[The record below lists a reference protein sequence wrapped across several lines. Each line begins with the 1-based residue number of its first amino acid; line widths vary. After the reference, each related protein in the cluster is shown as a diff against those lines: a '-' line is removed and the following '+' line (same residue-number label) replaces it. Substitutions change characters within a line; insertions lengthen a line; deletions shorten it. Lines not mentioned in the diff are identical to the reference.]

1 MITALAMQE
10 VCAMPF
16 IDPNDIAPNATLIGE
31 QDSTAAI
38 YLVRQTVPAGYYA
51 GLHYHQGDEAIRV
64 ISGEVRCRIGE
75 ETRVCGPGTILVI
88 PPNVVLADSVLE
100 TFGQRKVGSYTI
112 VLDPDGTRRVVET
125 FVLGRPWHH
134 DPPAGTAH
142 TTLDEQKRLQRT
154 TLHLIQSG
162 SRPVPQ
168 R

>member
-1 MITALAMQE
+1 MEE
-10 VCAMPF
+10 VSAMPF
-16 IDPNDIAPNATLIGE
+16 IDSNDTAPDATLIGE
-31 QDSTAAI
+31 HDGTAAI

-51 GLHYHQGDEAIRV
+51 GLHYHHGDEAIRV

-88 PPNVVLADSVLE
+88 PPNVEHGFIVLTDSVLE

-125 FVLGRPWHH
+125 FVQGRPWHH
-134 DPPAGTAH
+134 DPPAGTGH
-142 TTLDEQKRLQRT
+142 TTLEEQKRLQRT
-154 TLHLIQSG
+154 TLHLIQAG